1 MDHLLTDFAPFVNL
15 AYCPL
20 SSCAPYLCPTG
31 IQKTLRR
38 KLPIHLGFGGMTAAG
53 SRVNNDLL
61 AFVKIMLTFSW
72 YGGGS
77 PQNYEDNK
85 MTITHQIM
93 INIPIAEVIN
103 IGCMWQ
109 LTRMPILIT
118 LEVSY
123 VSLATA
129 ALIYPVFNKST
140 KSDEKRHFRS
150 MKTYVLWNY
159 TMHRGINLP
168 HDDNLC
174 NCQHKSRRIGQF

>member
-1 MDHLLTDFAPFVNL
+1 M
-15 AYCPL
+15 
-20 SSCAPYLCPTG
+20 
-31 IQKTLRR
+31 
-38 KLPIHLGFGGMTAAG
+38 
-53 SRVNNDLL
+53 NNDLL

-72 YGGGS
+72 YGGDT

-103 IGCMWQ
+103 IGCMQQ

-123 VSLATA
+123 VSLDTA
-129 ALIYPVFNKST
+129 ALIYPVFNKSI
-140 KSDEKRHFRS
+140 KCDEKRHFMS

-159 TMHRGINLP
+159 TMHR
-168 HDDNLC
+168 
-174 NCQHKSRRIGQF
+174 

>member
-1 MDHLLTDFAPFVNL
+1 M
-15 AYCPL
+15 
-20 SSCAPYLCPTG
+20 
-31 IQKTLRR
+31 
-38 KLPIHLGFGGMTAAG
+38 
-53 SRVNNDLL
+53 L

-72 YGGGS
+72 YGGDI

-123 VSLATA
+123 VSIDTG
-129 ALIYPVFNKST
+129 ALIYILFSNLT
-140 KSDEKRHFRS
+140 KND
-150 MKTYVLWNY
+150 
-159 TMHRGINLP
+159 I
-168 HDDNLC
+168 
-174 NCQHKSRRIGQF
+174 SRV